1 MQTYIDILPKVEQ
14 ALKDNKPVVALE
26 STIISHGMPW
36 PENFAMAKKVEAIIE
51 KEGAVPAT
59 IAILDGRIKVGLNAE
74 MLRRLAKDEAV
85 IKASKR
91 DIAYLLANK
100 KNGATTVSGTTLIAA
115 LAGIKVFATGGIGGV
130 HRAAEKTFDISR
142 DLQELAVSQVAVV
155 CAGVKSILD
164 IPKTLEYLETSGVT
178 VLGYQTDTMPE
189 FYTCSG
195 EFPLD
200 YRVDT
205 PEELA
210 GIMHATWS
218 LGLETGLVIA
228 NPVPKKASLDK
239 TYIDDII
246 KNALK
251 AADKAGITGK
261 AITPYLLGEI
271 KQMTK
276 GASLEANLALVYNNA
291 LLAAHVAKAYAKN
304 NL

>member
-142 DLQELAVSQVAVV
+142 DLQELAVSQIAVV

>member
-51 KEGAVPAT
+51 KEGAIPAT
-59 IAILDGRIKVGLNAE
+59 IAILDGRIKVGLNTE

-130 HRAAEKTFDISR
+130 HRAAERTFDISR